1 MNAIHSARAEALSSL
16 GVRTSLSVKDL
27 TRATT
32 GFATMMRFRKEDFL
46 CNHCTDTPP
55 YIVCDGKSIGPAK
68 RKVNHLEELDRAD
81 DDDTPLPQGSRFSER
96 VFLSSKQERDQVK
109 HLLTDE
115 TSVDDFLELEFVTEN
130 GLLVHSLVTRLAGV
144 WQDELPAPYRTLLS
158 SVAKYTSV
166 AGYLQVL
173 SDKPL
178 QHLSAFCLKELDLRS
193 IEHKEKLKLVMH
205 ELPALWPNLLE
216 ILNLQKSNFLP
227 NDVAQVV
234 LKLIDIRRATFVN
247 AAERQDDDYIPWS
260 SIGEEHPTQ
269 FYPNW
274 DIFRHPKKYDVSN
287 TIDSDFCDKVT
298 ISKTTKFF
306 YGKMYFRLLTRLE
319 TFLMGCSVLVA
330 VVR

>member
-1 MNAIHSARAEALSSL
+1 M
-16 GVRTSLSVKDL
+16 
-27 TRATT
+27 
-32 GFATMMRFRKEDFL
+32 
-46 CNHCTDTPP
+46 
-55 YIVCDGKSIGPAK
+55 
-68 RKVNHLEELDRAD
+68 
-81 DDDTPLPQGSRFSER
+81 
-96 VFLSSKQERDQVK
+96 
-109 HLLTDE
+109 
-115 TSVDDFLELEFVTEN
+115 
-130 GLLVHSLVTRLAGV
+130 
-144 WQDELPAPYRTLLS
+144 
-158 SVAKYTSV
+158 
-166 AGYLQVL
+166 

-234 LKLIDIRRATFVN
+234 LKLIEIRRATFVN

-298 ISKTTKFF
+298 ISKTKKHL
-306 YGKMYFRLLTRLE
+306 YGKMYSRLLTRPE